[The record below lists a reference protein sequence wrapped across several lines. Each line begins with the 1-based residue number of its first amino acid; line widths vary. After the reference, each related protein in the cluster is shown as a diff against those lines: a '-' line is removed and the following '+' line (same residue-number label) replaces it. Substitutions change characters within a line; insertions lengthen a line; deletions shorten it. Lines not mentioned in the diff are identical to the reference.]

1 MGAVY
6 SATKAAVNMISE
18 TLRQEEAVAGS
29 IVRVSIVS
37 PGAITTELTQTIA
50 DTDLKG
56 PFEELYD
63 AFAISPARI
72 AETIL
77 DVTVNEFIVRP
88 SRQQP

>member
-1 MGAVY
+1 MY
-6 SATKAAVNMISE
+6 KVNSYLCIFLHYLPPDVNDKFNWSCLKRNESSCKYDSE

-56 PFEELYD
+56 RF
-63 AFAISPARI
+63 
-72 AETIL
+72 
-77 DVTVNEFIVRP
+77 
-88 SRQQP
+88 

>member
-1 MGAVY
+1 M
-6 SATKAAVNMISE
+6 
-18 TLRQEEAVAGS
+18 AGS

-37 PGAITTELTQTIA
+37 PGAITTELTQTIT